1 MKTELSK
8 IAQDLEQG
16 IISGNE
22 ARNLLLDLL
31 GVSGSFYLVQERKP
45 DESGE
50 YDIITKRGRLIK
62 ANFTKGDKIGLDR
75 WVCKYED
82 HRLNE
87 EVMAWGYPINYR

>member
-16 IISGNE
+16 TISGNE
-22 ARNLLLDLL
+22 ARTLLLGLL

-87 EVMAWGYPINYR
+87 GVMAWGYPINYR

>member
-1 MKTELSK
+1 MNTDNKKEQTEQCTIPS
-8 IAQDLEQG
+8 
-16 IISGNE
+16 
-22 ARNLLLDLL
+22 
-31 GVSGSFYLVQERKP
+31 VSGSFFLVQERKP
-45 DESGE
+45 EKSGE

-87 EVMAWGYPINYR
+87 GVMAWGFPVNYR

>member
-1 MKTELSK
+1 MKTELNK
-8 IAQDLEQG
+8 IALDLEQG
-16 IISGNE
+16 NISGNE
-22 ARNLLLDLL
+22 ARNLLLVLL

-45 DESGE
+45 YESGE

-62 ANFTKGDKIGLDR
+62 ATFTKGDKIGLDR

-87 EVMAWGYPINYR
+87 GVLAWGFL

>member
-1 MKTELSK
+1 MNTDSKNTET
-8 IAQDLEQG
+8 EQCT
-16 IISGNE
+16 IPS
-22 ARNLLLDLL
+22 
-31 GVSGSFYLVQERKP
+31 VSGSFFLVQERKP
-45 DESGE
+45 ENSGE

-87 EVMAWGYPINYR
+87 GVMAWGFPVNYR